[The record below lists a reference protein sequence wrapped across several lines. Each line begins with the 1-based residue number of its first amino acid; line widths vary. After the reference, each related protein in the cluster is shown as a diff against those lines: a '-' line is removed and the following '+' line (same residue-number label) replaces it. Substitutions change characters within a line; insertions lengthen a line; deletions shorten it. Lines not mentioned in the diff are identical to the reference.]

1 MKRLFVG
8 LLSLLIVLFGACGG
22 PAMKTVPTSDS
33 DVAESSSADGETSA
47 PSADEGSNQ
56 SSASSTESSPAFAL
70 ENWESVEAA
79 ASGKTVN
86 WYMWGG
92 SEPVNNFVDEFYG
105 TALQRRYDITLNRV
119 PVADAVEFVNQ
130 LLSEKEAGVDPG
142 SIDLVWI
149 NGENFATLKQ
159 ADMLYGGWTKS
170 MPNSDYVDWDNPAL
184 AYDFGEPIEEL
195 ESPWSS
201 AQLQLIYDIERIDEE
216 ELPSS
221 YAELSE
227 WACANP
233 GRFTYIAPGPGAF
246 QGTRFV
252 KGILYEISGDPG
264 IWREFDQST
273 WDRWAPELWA
283 FLNEMESCLWR
294 EGNDYPKDENQLHSL
309 FSNQEVD
316 FSMTQIIAGTGPLIV
331 DGLVPETARAYVL
344 DEYMIGDYNYVA
356 IPKNAPNKA
365 AALVL
370 ANLLLEPQF
379 QAAQIIPENGFGLGY
394 GIDVNLVPEEE
405 RQVLEE
411 AAERLAPYATP
422 AEELVAAFAGDTAP
436 RYQALI
442 EQEWR
447 DKVLMQ

>member
-1 MKRLFVG
+1 MRTQWFVG
-8 LLSLLIVLFGACGG
+8 VLLIVIALVVGACGNQTIQT
-22 PAMKTVPTSDS
+22 APTAAPNTGESTQDS
-33 DVAESSSADGETSA
+33 RTEDSG
-47 PSADEGSNQ
+47 
-56 SSASSTESSPAFAL
+56 TESSEQPAAAPESFDLDDWA
-70 ENWESVEAA
+70 SVEAA
-79 ASGKTVN
+79 ARGQTVS

-92 SEPVNNFVDEFYG
+92 SETINSFIDDFYG
-105 TALQRRYDITLNRV
+105 TTLKQRYDITLNRV
-119 PVADAVEFVNQ
+119 PLSDAIEFVNQ

-142 SIDLVWI
+142 SIDIVWI

-159 ADMLYGGWTKS
+159 ADMLYSGWTRK
-170 MPNSDYVDWDNPAL
+170 MPNSVYVDWDNPAL

-201 AQLQLIYDIERIDEE
+201 AQLQLIYDSARMDRE

-221 YAELSE
+221 YAELGE

-264 IWREFDQST
+264 LWREFDQAT
-273 WDRWAPELWA
+273 WDRWSPELWA
-283 FLNEMESCLWR
+283 FLNDIEPCLWR
-294 EGNDYPKDENQLHSL
+294 QGETYPKDENELHSL

-344 DEYMIGDYNYVA
+344 DQYMIGDYNYVT

-379 QAAQIIPENGFGLGY
+379 QAAHILPENGFGLGY
-394 GIDVNLVPEEE
+394 GIDVSLVPEED
-405 RQVLEE
+405 QQLLEDS
-411 AAERLAPYATP
+411 AERLSPYATP
-422 AEELVAAFAGDTAP
+422 AEDLQRAFAGDTDP
-436 RYQALI
+436 QYQTLV

-447 DKVLMQ
+447 EKVLME